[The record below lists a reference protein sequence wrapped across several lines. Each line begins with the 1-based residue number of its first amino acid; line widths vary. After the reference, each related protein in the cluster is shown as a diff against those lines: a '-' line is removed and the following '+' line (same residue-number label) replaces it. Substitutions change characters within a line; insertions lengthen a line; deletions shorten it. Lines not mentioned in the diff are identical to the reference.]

1 MGTNVEAL
9 MSYGTIDREIFT
21 LKIIL
26 MQNFRGVKFSWF
38 HLICKIFLM
47 VDAVVAI
54 GTNA

>member
-1 MGTNVEAL
+1 
-9 MSYGTIDREIFT
+9 MSYGTIDREVST

-26 MQNFRGVKFSWF
+26 TKNFRGVKFSRF

-47 VDAVVAI
+47 VDVVVAI